1 MSSPRKRS
9 GPQGGFT
16 LFDLLV
22 SISIIGMLIALL
34 LPAVQQARES
44 GRTKT
49 CLNHLRQCTLA
60 VGNSVASRGI
70 YPGFRAPLAVSLP
83 DSDGTASDV
92 QIPVGWVVQ
101 ILPYLERSDVYAW
114 WRNPAQAAA
123 AGMDWPPQLR
133 LDVLNC
139 PSSPPLDSLMSPC
152 IYVANSGISDMFPT
166 GLTTMAPFP
175 ADFQANGMF
184 FNHYVQPPGTTAPGP
199 FVFLP
204 SIPPFVYTTQEYVTA
219 HDGSSQTLM
228 LSENNNVPVYAV
240 SGTPP
245 PGLTGGPGS
254 WGNPATSGSERNT
267 CFIWWPDKN
276 PSNAMKI
283 NASPATPDATN
294 YYFYFV
300 HPAAN
305 HPGGVNVS
313 FCDGHA
319 RFLSQEIDYFVYC
332 LLMTPYG
339 AQCNTPGT
347 LNGLDG
353 AGGTPWQASFP
364 QFYHPGG
371 DNFAYLRS
379 QLLDDSTFE

>member
-1 MSSPRKRS
+1 M
-9 GPQGGFT
+9 
-16 LFDLLV
+16 
-22 SISIIGMLIALL
+22 I
-34 LPAVQQARES
+34 
-44 GRTKT
+44 
-49 CLNHLRQCTLA
+49 
-60 VGNSVASRGI
+60 
-70 YPGFRAPLAVSLP
+70 
-83 DSDGTASDV
+83 
-92 QIPVGWVVQ
+92 
-101 ILPYLERSDVYAW
+101 
-114 WRNPAQAAA
+114 
-123 AGMDWPPQLR
+123 
-133 LDVLNC
+133 
-139 PSSPPLDSLMSPC
+139 
-152 IYVANSGISDMFPT
+152 
-166 GLTTMAPFP
+166 
-175 ADFQANGMF
+175 
-184 FNHYVQPPGTTAPGP
+184 
-199 FVFLP
+199 
-204 SIPPFVYTTQEYVTA
+204 YTTQDYVTA

-228 LSENNNVPVYAV
+228 LSENNNVPIYAV

-267 CFIWWPDKN
+267 CFIWWPDKT

-283 NASPATPDATN
+283 NAPPAAPDATN

-300 HPAAN
+300 RPAAN

-371 DNFAYLRS
+371 DNFAYLRN

>member
-1 MSSPRKRS
+1 
-9 GPQGGFT
+9 
-16 LFDLLV
+16 V
-22 SISIIGMLIALL
+22 L
-34 LPAVQQARES
+34 LP
-44 GRTKT
+44 
-49 CLNHLRQCTLA
+49 
-60 VGNSVASRGI
+60 
-70 YPGFRAPLAVSLP
+70 SLP
-83 DSDGTASDV
+83 
-92 QIPVGWVVQ
+92 
-101 ILPYLERSDVYAW
+101 
-114 WRNPAQAAA
+114 
-123 AGMDWPPQLR
+123 
-133 LDVLNC
+133 
-139 PSSPPLDSLMSPC
+139 PL
-152 IYVANSGISDMFPT
+152 
-166 GLTTMAPFP
+166 
-175 ADFQANGMF
+175 
-184 FNHYVQPPGTTAPGP
+184 
-199 FVFLP
+199 
-204 SIPPFVYTTQEYVTA
+204 VYTTQDYVTA

-228 LSENNNVPVYAV
+228 LSENNNVPIYAV

-245 PGLTGGPGS
+245 PGLTGAPGS

-283 NASPATPDATN
+283 NTPPATPDATN

-300 HPAAN
+300 RPAAN

-371 DNFAYLRS
+371 DNFAYLRN
-379 QLLDDSTFE
+379 QLLDDSAFE